1 MFQTLENLIAASGEL
16 KMTMIPAAN
25 GVIKVA
31 VIPSRK
37 ANSDA
42 ALAQPLFLTG
52 TAAELDTGFADAIQT
67 FSRARSSLV
76 EQVEATTTVLA
87 AAEKKQADKA
97 TKKLSTKP
105 ASSASPAASA
115 SATDDSDADN
125 EADNE
130 NDSGESNDADNATG
144 DASSPAPAAADAGTD
159 LSSLF

>member
-52 TAAELDTGFADAIQT
+52 TAAELDTGFAAAIQT

-105 ASSASPAASA
+105 ASSAASA

>member
-52 TAAELDTGFADAIQT
+52 TAAELDNGFADAIQT

-105 ASSASPAASA
+105 ASPAAST
-115 SATDDSDADN
+115 SSSDGSDADS

-130 NDSGESNDADNATG
+130 SDNGESNDADNAAG
-144 DASSPAPAAADAGTD
+144 DASSPAPAAAPAASGTD

>member
-1 MFQTLENLIAASGEL
+1 MFQTLENLITASGEL
-16 KMTMIPAAN
+16 KMTMIPAGN

-52 TAAELDTGFADAIQT
+52 TAAELDAGFADAVQT

-105 ASSASPAASA
+105 ASPAAST
-115 SATDDSDADN
+115 SSSDDSDADN
-125 EADNE
+125 DANNESDNG
-130 NDSGESNDADNATG
+130 DSDDAAN
-144 DASSPAPAAADAGTD
+144 APADATSQAPAVAVAESGTD